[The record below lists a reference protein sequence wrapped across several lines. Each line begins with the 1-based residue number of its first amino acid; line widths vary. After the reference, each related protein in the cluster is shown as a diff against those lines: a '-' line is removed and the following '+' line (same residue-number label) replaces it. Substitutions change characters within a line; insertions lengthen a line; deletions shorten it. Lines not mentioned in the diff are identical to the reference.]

1 LSSGAHWP
9 VALALVALA
18 AMTISYLPMVRFYR
32 LSLAWAL
39 ALPIVA
45 TLFLAMTWSS
55 AWRWQFGHGSAWKG
69 RVYAGAADSGGQR
82 RS

>member
-1 LSSGAHWP
+1 
-9 VALALVALA
+9 
-18 AMTISYLPMVRFYR
+18 MTISYLPMVRFYE
-32 LSLAWAL
+32 LSPAWAF

-55 AWRWQFGHGSAWKG
+55 AWRWQFGGGSAWKG
-69 RVYAGAADSGGQR
+69 RVYAGAGGCDAQR